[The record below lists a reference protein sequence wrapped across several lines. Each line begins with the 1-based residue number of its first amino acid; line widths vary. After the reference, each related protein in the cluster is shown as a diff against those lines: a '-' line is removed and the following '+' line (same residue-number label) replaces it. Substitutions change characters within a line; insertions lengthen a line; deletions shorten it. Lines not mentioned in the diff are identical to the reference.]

1 MESTDEFKIAGF
13 EENHRDQVIRLW
25 DRCGLIR
32 PWNDPNKDIDR
43 KLTDKN
49 GAFFVLLRGA
59 VVIGA
64 VMVSYDGH
72 RGSIYYLAIDPDC
85 QSRGL
90 GKLLMDHCEAFLVDL
105 GCPKIN
111 LFVRRGNEPVMKFY
125 EKLGFEE
132 DAAVPLGKR
141 LIPDT

>member
-1 MESTDEFKIAGF
+1 MPDLEVIEF
-13 EENHRDQVIRLW
+13 EEKYRKDVIALW
-25 DRCGLIR
+25 DACGLLR
-32 PWNDPNKDIDR
+32 PWNDPDKDIDR

-49 GAFFVLLRGA
+49 GAFFLLVKEKA
-59 VVIGA
+59 VIGA

-72 RGSIYYLAIDPDC
+72 RGSIYYLAIDPKAR
-85 QSRGL
+85 SKGL
-90 GKLLMDHCEAFLVDL
+90 GKLMMDHCEAFLLDL

-125 EKLGFEE
+125 EKLGYAE

-141 LIPDT
+141 LIPDD